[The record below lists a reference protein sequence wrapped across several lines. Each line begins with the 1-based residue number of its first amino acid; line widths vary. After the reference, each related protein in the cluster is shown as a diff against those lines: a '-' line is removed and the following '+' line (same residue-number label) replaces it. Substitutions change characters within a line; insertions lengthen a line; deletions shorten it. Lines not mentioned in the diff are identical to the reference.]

1 MSKLILRNID
11 SDDIW
16 DGKIYYAFRF
26 IIGSSYSIN
35 LGANPVLIYKVKAIR
50 SGQAKITCKKKD
62 NSIYATI
69 NINIKCDH
77 QRDLVNIIQPTCTKK
92 GTKNFECK
100 ICNVKFQESINLIP
114 HVYDFSFPGKGNKEC
129 KGICK
134 FCKNTIKFIAP
145 SKVSYFWRNDQ
156 TTESSYYNG
165 SVPND
170 NPIGSNV
177 VCWVQVKDG
186 NKNFRDIVFEI
197 DNHDI
202 LEVPEKFTEFTEF
215 KVIGCG
221 NVQITAYLKYN
232 PNIKEVFNLE
242 VGN

>member
-1 MSKLILRNID
+1 MNYVSSNNNILRVNKF
-11 SDDIW
+11 
-16 DGKIYYAFRF
+16 G
-26 IIGSSYSIN
+26 
-35 LGANPVLIYKVKAIR
+35 KVKGIR
-50 SGQAKITCKKKD
+50 SGKAIITCKKKD
-62 NSIYATI
+62 NSVYATI
-69 NINIKCDH
+69 NINIKCAH
-77 QRDLVNIIQPTCTKK
+77 KRDLINVIQPTCTKK

-100 ICNVKFQESINLIP
+100 TCNKKYEESINLIP
-114 HVYDFSFPGKGNKEC
+114 HEYDFSLPDSKKNEC

-145 SKVSYFWRNDQ
+145 THVSYFWRNDQ
-156 TTESSYYNG
+156 TAESSYYKG
-165 SVPND
+165 SVPID

-177 VCWVQVKDG
+177 VCWVQVKNGD
-186 NKNFRDIVFEI
+186 KNYRDIVFEI

-232 PNIKEVFNLE
+232 PNIKKIFDLE